1 MHIFSFYSDFV
12 IEMDFM
18 TQCLAKAIKGQS
30 LKPERERE
38 RVVSLWLTSSAV
50 LGVDY
55 LWVSL

>member
-18 TQCLAKAIKGQS
+18 TQCLPKAIKGQS
-30 LKPERERE
+30 LKSEKERE
-38 RVVSLWLTSSAV
+38 VVSLWLTSSAV
-50 LGVDY
+50 CGVDY